1 MTTVVKYKALKNASN
16 TLQAAIDSDIL
27 YKSQQTL
34 TEIYEWLKAE
44 DIKHQCFDQAN
55 NILTDVQSD
64 SIKVTEDYMRLA
76 TIIPIIIESFSST
89 EENAIRNLKEFI
101 NDFFKAETVGLFPFI
116 YKEMQ
121 MLNEEG
127 NGKYDLRVQGYTKA
141 GDYYLITAYD
151 HNHNL
156 NSRVYIY
163 DKTGRCIGYIKFHNK
178 EDKNAHVGGITYDEE
193 NNIVFI
199 TGKEGKVNTYKLNDI
214 TDALN
219 QVNLNSNKVPSI
231 PSDKVLETI
240 GFGSVNIS
248 SHFKD
253 KTSAATTYYSESEK
267 SLYVADCAA
276 AGSLIKYSVTVGENG
291 VSFDEGT
298 VVSRDFAPCC
308 QGIATY
314 TDSNGKNY
322 IYATQSY
329 SAKRESVIQK
339 YEITDTGVK
348 EVGATT
354 IDTPG
359 LEGIQI
365 DKQGNLSGVF
375 ENFKDKNNPN
385 KTINVNVNTIDF
397 SKSLSEIN
405 PELEEFYIAM
415 GTKNK
420 KGLNKK

>member
-1 MTTVVKYKALKNASN
+1 M
-16 TLQAAIDSDIL
+16 
-27 YKSQQTL
+27 
-34 TEIYEWLKAE
+34 
-44 DIKHQCFDQAN
+44 
-55 NILTDVQSD
+55 
-64 SIKVTEDYMRLA
+64 
-76 TIIPIIIESFSST
+76 P
-89 EENAIRNLKEFI
+89 
-101 NDFFKAETVGLFPFI
+101 
-116 YKEMQ
+116 
-121 MLNEEG
+121 
-127 NGKYDLRVQGYTKA
+127 
-141 GDYYLITAYD
+141 
-151 HNHNL
+151 
-156 NSRVYIY
+156 
-163 DKTGRCIGYIKFHNK
+163 
-178 EDKNAHVGGITYDEE
+178 
-193 NNIVFI
+193 
-199 TGKEGKVNTYKLNDI
+199 
-214 TDALN
+214 
-219 QVNLNSNKVPSI
+219 
-231 PSDKVLETI
+231 
-240 GFGSVNIS
+240 
-248 SHFKD
+248 
-253 KTSAATTYYSESEK
+253 
-267 SLYVADCAA
+267 
-276 AGSLIKYSVTVGENG
+276 
-291 VSFDEGT
+291 
-298 VVSRDFAPCC
+298 PCC